1 MDAEILADEPIWGAA
16 AGEHAHEWEVG
27 DGLHGGEHEGR
38 AEGREQV
45 AHGSMVAGSW
55 SDGRKRL
62 DLQAVVASLAATPT
76 LKERP
81 VDSDLLHTEKILADR
96 KTFYLDLK
104 QNQRG
109 MVVKITEDVSG
120 NRDTIMV
127 PAEILGDFIAAL
139 SDIKATADEHA

>member
-1 MDAEILADEPIWGAA
+1 MGS
-16 AGEHAHEWEVG
+16 GRVG
-27 DGLHGGEHEGR
+27 RGR
-38 AEGREQV
+38 CSNRG
-45 AHGSMVAGSW
+45 
-55 SDGRKRL
+55 KRL
-62 DLQAVVASLAATPT
+62 DLQVGGVRLRATTT
-76 LKERP
+76 LKESQ
-81 VDSDLLHTEKILADR
+81 VESDLLHTEKILADR
-96 KTFYLDLK
+96 KTFFLDLK